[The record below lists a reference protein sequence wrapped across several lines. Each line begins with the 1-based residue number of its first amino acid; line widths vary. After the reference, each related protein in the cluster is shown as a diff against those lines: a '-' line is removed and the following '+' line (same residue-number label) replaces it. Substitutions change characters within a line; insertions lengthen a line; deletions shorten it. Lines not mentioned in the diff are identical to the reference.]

1 MGTGGRRHRDPPVR
15 GRRPGTPGDP
25 LHGNVRG
32 RPAGHLQRHRR
43 GGARGYLRDGRRI
56 HRPHGPHQVRQPLRG
71 GGGGVGGVTILGEI
85 ALWIA
90 LPVALWGAVVSFVGG
105 RTGRSD
111 LVLSGERTVHV
122 VTLLLIVTSLGIIA
136 AFVGNRYEYLYV
148 ANYSNRELDTYF
160 KVAGLWAGQR
170 GSLVFWTLLLSV
182 FASIAVFRNRRR
194 NREFMPYVGG
204 TLLGLLSF
212 LVIVLLFA
220 DVNPFERMGFTP
232 ANGRGLNPQ
241 LQNYWMTIHPPTLY
255 LGFTSFAVPF
265 AFAVSALLTGRLD
278 SRWIAVT
285 RRWILL
291 SWFFL
296 TIGIIFGMRWAYEEL
311 GWGGYWFWDPVENAS
326 LLPWL
331 TATAFLHSIQIQEN
345 RGMLKVWNMGL
356 VVTTFLLTLFATFLT
371 RSGLIESVH
380 SFAQNLTIAYIFLGF
395 MGGLAAFSILLIV
408 HRLPSLRPEN
418 RIQSFLS
425 RESAF
430 LFNNLL
436 LLGIAFAVA
445 WGTLFPLITEGLFG
459 QKINV
464 GPPFYNRVNIP
475 IGLIL
480 LTLMGIG
487 PVIAWR
493 RASPRNLRRNFTLPL
508 AASALML
515 AALLLTGVRH
525 TMALATFAIAAFVM
539 TIVVTEFWKGT
550 KARARIAGEG
560 AMRAFASLVKRNR
573 RRWGGYVV
581 HAGVVVVFTGLA
593 GAAFDTAVVQ
603 ELAPGEAVTVR
614 SAFGNEYRLVYESL
628 SHSRPRVAEDA
639 RENDWRW
646 TALMTVYRNGER
658 TGIVRPERRFYP
670 VMDQAST
677 EVGIVSAALED
688 LYVIPRDVDLDS
700 GADRVIFEVKTLPLV
715 PWIWSGGLLVAI
727 GALVGLW
734 PPPPMRAHAAQH
746 RAVPG

>member
-1 MGTGGRRHRDPPVR
+1 M
-15 GRRPGTPGDP
+15 
-25 LHGNVRG
+25 
-32 RPAGHLQRHRR
+32 
-43 GGARGYLRDGRRI
+43 
-56 HRPHGPHQVRQPLRG
+56 
-71 GGGGVGGVTILGEI
+71 TILGEL

-90 LPVALWGAVVSFVGG
+90 LPVALWGTAVSFVGG
-105 RTGRSD
+105 RFHRND

-122 VTLLLIVTSLGIIA
+122 LTVLFLLASVGIIA
-136 AFVGNRYEYLYV
+136 AFVGNRYEYSYV

-182 FASIAVFRNRRR
+182 FSSIAVYLNRRR
-194 NREFMPYVGG
+194 NREFMPYVSG
-204 TLLGLLSF
+204 TLLGLLAF
-212 LVIVLLFA
+212 LVVVLLFA
-220 DVNPFERMGFTP
+220 DVSPFERMGFTP

-255 LGFTSFAVPF
+255 LGFTAFSVPF

-278 SRWIAVT
+278 SRWIAIT

-296 TIGIIFGMRWAYEEL
+296 TCGIIFGMRWAYEEL

-380 SFAQNLTIAYIFLGF
+380 SFAENLTIAYIFLGF
-395 MGGLAAFSILLIV
+395 MGGLAAFSLLLIV
-408 HRLPSLRPEN
+408 HRLPLLRSEN
-418 RIQSFLS
+418 QIQSFLS

-436 LLGIAFAVA
+436 LIGIAFAVA
-445 WGTLFPLITEGLFG
+445 WGTLFPLITEGFFG
-459 QKINV
+459 ETINV

-480 LTLMGIG
+480 LALMGIG

-493 RASPRNLRRNFTLPL
+493 RASPRNLRRNFVAPL
-508 AASALML
+508 AVGAATL
-515 AALLLTGVRH
+515 AALFLVGVRH
-525 TMALATFAIAAFVM
+525 SLALATFAISAFVM
-539 TIVVTEFWKGT
+539 TIVVREFWKGT
-550 KARARIAGEG
+550 AARARIAGEG
-560 AMRAFASLVKRNR
+560 AWSAFRSLIVRNR

-593 GAAFDTAVVQ
+593 GAAFDEVVEQ
-603 ELAPGEAVTVR
+603 ELAPGEAMTIR

-628 SHSRPRVAEDA
+628 SHSRPRAAEDIA
-639 RENDWRW
+639 ENDWRW
-646 TALMTVYRNGER
+646 TALMTIYRNGER
-658 TGIVRPERRFYP
+658 IGILRPERRIYP
-670 VMDQAST
+670 VMEQQST
-677 EVGIVSAALED
+677 EVGIASALQED
-688 LYVIPRDVDLDS
+688 LYVIPKDVDLA
-700 GADRVIFEVKTLPLV
+700 GGEDRVLFEVKALPLV
-715 PWIWSGGLLVAI
+715 PWIWCGGLVVAI

-734 PPPPMRAHAAQH
+734 PTGTVPVRATAKSKARKPLPAGAA
-746 RAVPG
+746 G